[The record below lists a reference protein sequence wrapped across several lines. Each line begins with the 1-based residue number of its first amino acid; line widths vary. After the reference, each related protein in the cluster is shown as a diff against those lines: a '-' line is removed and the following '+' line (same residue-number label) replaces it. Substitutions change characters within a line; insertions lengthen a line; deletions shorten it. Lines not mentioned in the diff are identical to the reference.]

1 MANLKTQFMGMEL
14 KNPVLA
20 AAGPWTGSAEGLQ
33 AAIDAGAG
41 AVLTETISQEVYPRL
56 SPGFFHN
63 GGAVYS
69 TSLYSGLTLEQ
80 WESEFEQLRKG
91 DCRLIA
97 TIRGATPSELA
108 YVARKVER
116 MGVDALQLDLYAPIG
131 PVLLDLSNNAQ
142 QIVSL
147 ITAVKSEVALPLMVR
162 LPHYVSDNKKF
173 LRALEKAGADGIC
186 TIESIR
192 GISGVDIENARPLIP
207 THCGY
212 TGANVRP
219 ITLSAIAALS
229 QNSDLPVSATGGFD
243 GAENVI
249 EALQLGAAT
258 VQFGSVLLTCGYG
271 IITRTVQQLEDWMD
285 RNGYRDTASL
295 RGAALQYLHSYDE
308 LHDHWPRKG

>member
-229 QNSDLPVSATGGFD
+229 QNSDLPVSATGG
-243 GAENVI
+243 
-249 EALQLGAAT
+249 
-258 VQFGSVLLTCGYG
+258 
-271 IITRTVQQLEDWMD
+271 
-285 RNGYRDTASL
+285 
-295 RGAALQYLHSYDE
+295 
-308 LHDHWPRKG
+308 RKM

>member
-1 MANLKTQFMGMEL
+1 M
-14 KNPVLA
+14 
-20 AAGPWTGSAEGLQ
+20 
-33 AAIDAGAG
+33 
-41 AVLTETISQEVYPRL
+41 
-56 SPGFFHN
+56 
-63 GGAVYS
+63 
-69 TSLYSGLTLEQ
+69 
-80 WESEFEQLRKG
+80 
-91 DCRLIA
+91 
-97 TIRGATPSELA
+97 
-108 YVARKVER
+108 
-116 MGVDALQLDLYAPIG
+116 
-131 PVLLDLSNNAQ
+131 
-142 QIVSL
+142 
-147 ITAVKSEVALPLMVR
+147 
-162 LPHYVSDNKKF
+162 
-173 LRALEKAGADGIC
+173 
-186 TIESIR
+186 
-192 GISGVDIENARPLIP
+192 DIENARPLIP

-295 RGAALQYLHSYDE
+295 RGTALQYLHSYDE